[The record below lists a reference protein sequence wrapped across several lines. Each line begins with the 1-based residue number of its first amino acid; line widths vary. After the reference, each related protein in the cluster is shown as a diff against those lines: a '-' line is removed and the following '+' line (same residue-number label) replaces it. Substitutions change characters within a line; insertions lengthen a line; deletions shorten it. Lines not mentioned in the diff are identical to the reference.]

1 MNNKLVTAVLCLGSH
16 ICNHI
21 CNRAARTRANDLYL
35 CRELGHGQM
44 GLPGTMQSGHPIN
57 QMMVMVE
64 RTAWICG
71 ENMTSLMM
79 QIVHWHSLTSARN
92 KTK

>member
-1 MNNKLVTAVLCLGSH
+1 MNKNLKFDSL
-16 ICNHI
+16 
-21 CNRAARTRANDLYL
+21 NDLYL

-44 GLPGTMQSGHPIN
+44 GLHGTMQTGHPIN

-92 KTK
+92 KTIICYPKKL